1 MSEYNVNISTLEE
14 DRVEDLIEVAKV
26 MKDDNINDIETMK
39 SKIENYVYKVKYK
52 VEEVMEWI
60 EGHQKEDTQKYIDT
74 LNKLKEELLK

>member
-1 MSEYNVNISTLEE
+1 
-14 DRVEDLIEVAKV
+14 

>member
-1 MSEYNVNISTLEE
+1 
-14 DRVEDLIEVAKV
+14 

-74 LNKLKEELLK
+74 FNKLKGELLK

>member
-1 MSEYNVNISTLEE
+1 
-14 DRVEDLIEVAKV
+14 

-60 EGHQKEDTQKYIDT
+60 EGLHKEATQTYIDM
-74 LNKLKEELLK
+74 LNKLKGELLK